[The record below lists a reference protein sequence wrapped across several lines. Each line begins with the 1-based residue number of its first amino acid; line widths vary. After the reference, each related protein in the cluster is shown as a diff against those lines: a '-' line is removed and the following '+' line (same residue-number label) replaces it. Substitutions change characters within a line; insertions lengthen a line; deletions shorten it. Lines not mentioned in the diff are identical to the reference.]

1 MSSLGAEANEAL
13 GAIGADDA
21 DALEA
26 WRVEFLGRNGRL
38 TGILRGLGSLPQ
50 KERRQ
55 VGAAANGLKNS
66 LELEY
71 GARLEA
77 VAQAKRAPAGGL
89 DVTLPGRRRL
99 QGRFHPVTQTIRD
112 LADAFTA
119 LGFQIAEGPEIE
131 WDYYNFTMLNIP
143 PGHPARDM
151 FDTFFIDREPDDLS
165 RQMLLRSQTS
175 AMQARV
181 LEARMVLRSHT
192 SPMQA
197 RIMERTDP
205 PIRVMVPGR
214 CFRYEATDATH
225 EWHLHQLELLA
236 VDEGI
241 TLADL
246 KGTLYEFAR
255 RIFGSD
261 RKVRFRCDFFPFVEP
276 GVEMAVDCF
285 KCDGVGCSICK
296 QSGWIEILGA
306 GMVHPNVLEAA
317 GYDADRYTGFAAGI
331 GIERTALLRHGID
344 DIRLFASNDLRFLS
358 QF

>member
-1 MSSLGAEANEAL
+1 MSQSQTTEDATATPTVDAVSSLGVEANEAL
-13 GAIGADDA
+13 AAIGADDA

-38 TGILRGLGSLPQ
+38 TGILRGLSSLPQ
-50 KERRQ
+50 EERRR

-77 VAQAKRAPAGGL
+77 VAQAKRAPAGAL
-89 DVTLPGRRRL
+89 DVTLPGRRWL

-143 PGHPARDM
+143 SGHPARDM
-151 FDTFFIDREPDDLS
+151 FDTFFIDRGPDE
-165 RQMLLRSQTS
+165 RGR
-175 AMQARV
+175 
-181 LEARMVLRSHT
+181 RMVLRSHT

-197 RIMERTDP
+197 RIMEQTDP

-255 RIFGSD
+255 RIFGPD

-276 GVEMAVDCF
+276 GVDMAIDCF
-285 KCDGVGCSICK
+285 KCNGAGCSICG

-317 GYDADRYTGFAAGI
+317 GYDSDRYTGFAAGI